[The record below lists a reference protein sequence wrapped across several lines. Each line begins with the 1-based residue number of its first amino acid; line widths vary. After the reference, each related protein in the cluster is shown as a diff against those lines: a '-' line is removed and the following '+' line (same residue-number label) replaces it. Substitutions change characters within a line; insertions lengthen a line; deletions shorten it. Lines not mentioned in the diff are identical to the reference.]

1 MGNNSY
7 NSLANVILMATL
19 SASVVSLPFNFDSMI
34 PKINHNYVCPNDIA
48 NWKDNAIIPSYEYQQ
63 FSNDEE
69 NLQIIIEFSR
79 KVIDN
84 TKDIDREFVDIV
96 NDKFWDLI

>member
-7 NSLANVILMATL
+7 NSLPNIILLATL
-19 SASVVSLPFNFDSMI
+19 SASVVSLPYNFDSLI
-34 PKINHNYVCPNDIA
+34 PQINHSYVCQNDIA
-48 NWKDNAIIPSYEYQQ
+48 NWKDYALIQNYEYQQ
-63 FSNDEE
+63 FSNDEK
-69 NLQIIIEFSR
+69 NLQTIIEFSR
-79 KVIDN
+79 KVINN